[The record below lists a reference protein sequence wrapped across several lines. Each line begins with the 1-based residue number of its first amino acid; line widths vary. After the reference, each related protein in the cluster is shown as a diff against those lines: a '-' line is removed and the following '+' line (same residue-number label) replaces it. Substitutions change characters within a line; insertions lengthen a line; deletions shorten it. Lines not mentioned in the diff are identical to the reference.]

1 MPNSWKIMNLEGL
14 RIWLKKLSILSTL
27 CGVLGDF
34 FCSDIT
40 LSAGKRLDFI
50 EIKSLMKKSVGRR
63 QQWALKN
70 YRAVTS
76 ISILSIFFCKTYWTY
91 LVVNLPCFVDNC
103 YNLIG
108 LQKKYDLIWFILGVL
123 IRLDQEGVSY
133 PWIYSGRGLQEFTSL
148 FLLKHSSWFRR
159 FREIISFRC
168 IGINYRRSSLMLG
181 RKGRN

>member
-1 MPNSWKIMNLEGL
+1 M

-34 FCSDIT
+34 FCSDIY
-40 LSAGKRLDFI
+40 AFCREKVGFYRN
-50 EIKSLMKKSVGRR
+50 KKFDEKVCWKKTTVSSKKLQSCYVYKY
-63 QQWALKN
+63 LEHF
-70 YRAVTS
+70 
-76 ISILSIFFCKTYWTY
+76 FFCKTYWTY
-91 LVVNLPCFVDNC
+91 LIVNLPCFVDNC

-168 IGINYRRSSLMLG
+168 IDINYRRSSLMLG